1 MFRAVLS
8 GRIPEKTRLQKFFIN
23 FSLAAKGAVLKW
35 LLLFIRMVS
44 GAERD
49 RKLSYDS
56 PTGGIIFCAAGRKCD
71 GKRERTSEAQQTPR
85 RTVAVAAGTSVVRQ
99 RLRRAVRVRPSP
111 LQTHLTVFL

>member
-8 GRIPEKTRLQKFFIN
+8 GRIPEKTRLQKFFIY

-56 PTGGIIFCAAGRKCD
+56 PTAA
-71 GKRERTSEAQQTPR
+71 
-85 RTVAVAAGTSVVRQ
+85 
-99 RLRRAVRVRPSP
+99 
-111 LQTHLTVFL
+111 